1 MTTTAFLSSGI
12 SGKPAVPTSGDA
24 KIQGRSSP
32 ERPGRSS
39 PERPEYANYNHQ
51 FIKERNSQLDDLEPH
66 ISRRSDLSIS
76 PSEPSIYDIL
86 AMPFKVLLGKAL
98 FLSTYPSHVIDTIK
112 LMSKADSDS
121 YVEQESYMN
130 MFN

>member
-1 MTTTAFLSSGI
+1 MIEKKYTYYFG
-12 SGKPAVPTSGDA
+12 
-24 KIQGRSSP
+24 
-32 ERPGRSS
+32 
-39 PERPEYANYNHQ
+39 
-51 FIKERNSQLDDLEPH
+51 KERKSNQRILQDFFCVFFVYNWHP
-66 ISRRSDLSIS
+66 RRSDLSIS